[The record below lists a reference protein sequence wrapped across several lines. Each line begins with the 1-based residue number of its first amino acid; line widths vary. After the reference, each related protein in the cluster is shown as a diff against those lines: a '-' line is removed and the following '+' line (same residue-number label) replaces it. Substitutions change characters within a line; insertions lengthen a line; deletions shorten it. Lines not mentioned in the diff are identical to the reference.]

1 MRLCFLTLFFVAFI
15 CVAEAEEKP
24 NIVIFLADDLGY
36 ADLGFRGSDIQTPN
50 LDRLASE
57 GMVLNRFYSF
67 PICTPTPFSINDRP

>member
-1 MRLCFLTLFFVAFI
+1 MVYAFKFFNLFFVAFI

-50 LDRLASE
+50 LDRQRLKVWFLIGST
-57 GMVLNRFYSF
+57 LYRFA
-67 PICTPTPFSINDRP
+67 PQPVQH